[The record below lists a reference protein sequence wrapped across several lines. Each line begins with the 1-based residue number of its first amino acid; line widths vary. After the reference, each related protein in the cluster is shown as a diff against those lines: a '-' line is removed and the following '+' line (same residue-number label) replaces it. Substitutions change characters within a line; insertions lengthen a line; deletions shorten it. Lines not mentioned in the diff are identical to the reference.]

1 MLIGRKEEQRALLE
15 AYNSDESEFVAVY
28 GRRRVG
34 KTFLVRETFGDKFSF
49 YHSGLAN
56 SSMEEQLKGFWLS
69 MKQYGYKGEVPSS
82 WLEAFYELGRLLAR
96 RKLRRK
102 VIFIDEL
109 PWMDTPK
116 SKFLPAF
123 EHFWNGWA
131 SSRNDVLLIICGS
144 ATSWI
149 VRKVF
154 HNHGGLHNRVTYR
167 IPLKP
172 FSLYECELYAKRR
185 MLGFDRSQIVEAYMA
200 LGGIPYYWKAL
211 SKGLSVVQNFDNLFF
226 AEDAIMKNEFHELY
240 ASLFKNEEHY
250 VKIVQALGTRRTGM
264 TRDEIIQSTGIEGSG
279 AFSRYLSDLEQS
291 GFIRKYNALGKKTKG
306 ALWQLVDNYSL
317 FYFSF
322 IANRTG
328 NDEHFWTRS
337 INTLAYNVWCGLS
350 FERVCLQH
358 IPQIKS
364 GLSIAGTISDVYAW
378 RTTSA
383 DDHSGVQI
391 DMVIDRNDKVINLCE
406 MKYSECEYSLTAAD
420 IANLKNKKKVFVSET
435 KTRKAV
441 HLTLI
446 TSYGLVHNK
455 YSNNIQSELTLDN
468 LFND

>member
-1 MLIGRKEEQRALLE
+1 MLIGRKEEQTRLWD
-15 AYNSDESEFVAVY
+15 AYNSEESEFVAVY

-56 SSMEEQLKGFWLS
+56 STMEEQLKSFWLS
-69 MKQYGYKGEVPSS
+69 LKQYGYKGEQPAS
-82 WLEAFYELGRLLAR
+82 WLDAFYELGRLLVR
-96 RKLRRK
+96 RKMKRK
-102 VIFIDEL
+102 VVFIDEL

-131 SSRNDVLLIICGS
+131 SARNDILLIICGS

-172 FSLYECELYAKRR
+172 FSLYECEQFSKHKS
-185 MLGFDRSQIVEAYMA
+185 LGFNRRQIAEAYMA
-200 LGGIPYYWKAL
+200 LGGIPYYWKFL
-211 SKGLSVVQNFDNLFF
+211 TKGLSVAQNFDKLFF
-226 AEDAIMKNEFHELY
+226 AEDAIMKNEFRELY

-250 VKIVQALGTRRTGM
+250 IKIVQALGTRKSGM
-264 TRDEIIQSTGIEGSG
+264 TRDEIIKNTGIDGSG
-279 AFSRYLSDLEQS
+279 AFSSYLADLEQS
-291 GFIRKYNALGKKTKG
+291 GFIRKYNVLGRKTKG
-306 ALWQLVDNYSL
+306 ALWQLVDNYTL

-328 NDEHFWTRS
+328 NDENFWTRS
-337 INTLAYNVWCGLS
+337 INTPAYNVWCGLS

-358 IPQIKS
+358 IRQIKL
-364 GLSIAGTISDVYAW
+364 GLSIAGTVSDVYAW
-378 RTTSA
+378 RTL
-383 DDHSGVQI
+383 SGDGHLGAQI

-406 MKYSECEYSLTAAD
+406 MKYSEYEYSLTADD
-420 IANLKNKKKVFVSET
+420 ISNLINKKKAFVSET

-441 HLTLI
+441 QFTMI
-446 TSYGLVHNK
+446 TSCGLAHNQ
-455 YSNNIQSELTLDN
+455 YSNNIHSELVIED
-468 LFND
+468 LFKE

>member
-1 MLIGRKEEQRALLE
+1 MLIGRKEEQTSLWD
-15 AYNSDESEFVAVY
+15 AYNSEESEFVAVY

-56 SSMEEQLKGFWLS
+56 STMEEQLKNFWLS
-69 MKQYGYKGEVPSS
+69 LKQYGYKGEQPAS
-82 WLEAFYELGRLLAR
+82 WLDAFYELGRLLSR
-96 RKLRRK
+96 RKMKRK
-102 VIFIDEL
+102 VVFIDEL

-131 SSRNDVLLIICGS
+131 SARNDILLIICGS

-172 FSLYECELYAKRR
+172 FSLYECEQFSKHKS
-185 MLGFDRSQIVEAYMA
+185 LGFNRRQIAEAYMA
-200 LGGIPYYWKAL
+200 LGGIPYYWKSL
-211 SKGLSVVQNFDNLFF
+211 TKGLSVAQNFDKLFF
-226 AEDAIMKNEFHELY
+226 AEDAIMKNEFQELY

-250 VKIVQALGTRRTGM
+250 IKIVQALGTRKAGM
-264 TRDEIIQSTGIEGSG
+264 TRDEIIKNTGIDGSG
-279 AFSRYLSDLEQS
+279 AFSSYLADLEQS
-291 GFIRKYNALGKKTKG
+291 GFIRKYNVFGRKTKG
-306 ALWQLVDNYSL
+306 ALWQLIDNYTL

-328 NDEHFWTRS
+328 NDENFWTRS
-337 INTLAYNVWCGLS
+337 INTPAYNVWCGLS

-358 IPQIKS
+358 IRQIKL
-364 GLSIAGTISDVYAW
+364 GLSIAGTVSDVYAW
-378 RTTSA
+378 RTM
-383 DDHSGVQI
+383 SGDGHLGAQI

-406 MKYSECEYSLTAAD
+406 MKYSEYEYSLTADD
-420 IANLKNKKKVFVSET
+420 ISNLINKKKAFVSET

-441 HLTLI
+441 QFTMI
-446 TSYGLVHNK
+446 TSCGLAHNQ
-455 YSNNIQSELTLDN
+455 YSNNIHSELVLED
-468 LFND
+468 LFKE

>member
-1 MLIGRKEEQRALLE
+1 MLIGRKEEQTRLWD
-15 AYNSDESEFVAVY
+15 AYNSEESEFVAVY

-56 SSMEEQLKGFWLS
+56 STMEEQLKSFWLS
-69 MKQYGYKGEVPSS
+69 LKQYGYKGEQPAS
-82 WLEAFYELGRLLAR
+82 WLDAFYELGRLLAR
-96 RKLRRK
+96 RKMKRK
-102 VIFIDEL
+102 VVFIDEL

-131 SSRNDVLLIICGS
+131 SARNDILLIICGS

-172 FSLYECELYAKRR
+172 FSLYECEQFSKHKS
-185 MLGFDRSQIVEAYMA
+185 LGFNRRQIAEAYMA
-200 LGGIPYYWKAL
+200 LGGIPYYWKFL
-211 SKGLSVVQNFDNLFF
+211 TKGLSVAQNFDKLFF
-226 AEDAIMKNEFHELY
+226 AEDAIMKNEFRELY

-250 VKIVQALGTRRTGM
+250 IKIVQALGTRKSGM
-264 TRDEIIQSTGIEGSG
+264 TRDEIIKNTGIDGGG
-279 AFSRYLSDLEQS
+279 AFSSYLADLEQS
-291 GFIRKYNALGKKTKG
+291 GFIRKYNVLGRKTKG
-306 ALWQLVDNYSL
+306 ALWQLVDNYTL

-328 NDEHFWTRS
+328 NDENFWTRS
-337 INTLAYNVWCGLS
+337 INTPAYNVWCGLS

-358 IPQIKS
+358 IRQIKL
-364 GLSIAGTISDVYAW
+364 GLSIAGTVSDVYAW
-378 RTTSA
+378 RTL
-383 DDHSGVQI
+383 SGDGHLGTQI

-406 MKYSECEYSLTAAD
+406 MKYSEYEYSLTADD
-420 IANLKNKKKVFVSET
+420 ISNLINKKKAFVSET

-441 HLTLI
+441 QFTMI
-446 TSYGLVHNK
+446 TSCGLAHNQ
-455 YSNNIQSELTLDN
+455 YSNNIHSELVLED
-468 LFND
+468 LFKE